1 MLKNLWGLAGKCS
14 QIAYKSLTRTLMSP
28 LTMMKF
34 NDSGTMYEPA
44 IDMTNIAARLKTLGM
59 VVNENFFV

>member
-1 MLKNLWGLAGKCS
+1 
-14 QIAYKSLTRTLMSP
+14 MSP